1 MFSARGAGVQMVPA
15 KAISFLMDA
24 EHFLVLTH
32 INPDGD
38 GLGSAMAMK
47 WLIEQLGKKAEIV
60 IDSEPPDMF
69 AFFTNYEWVKQYG
82 LETDSLEPF
91 NTVIT
96 VDAPNIERLGDAA
109 KLIADDAN
117 ILCIDHHVSAKNF
130 ADVNYID
137 GASAATAQMI
147 YYLATELKLDITPE
161 TAEYLYTGI
170 VIDTGR
176 FRFSNTTPEVLHT
189 AGELVKAGADPDK
202 ISRHLY
208 YNNTLE
214 TTQALGKLLE
224 TVELHFN
231 GKVATAYFTND
242 YISGDHWKNVD
253 TEGFVNHALS
263 IHGVEVAMLLREV
276 TTGITRA
283 SLRAKGSFDV
293 NKLAQIFG
301 GGGHAK
307 AAGLTI
313 NEPLEKAKKMLLE
326 ETERAMN
333 AG

>member
-1 MFSARGAGVQMVPA
+1 MVPA

-24 EHFLVLTH
+24 ERFLVLTH

-47 WLIEQLGKKAEIV
+47 CLLERLGKKAEIV
-60 IDSEPPDMF
+60 IDSEPPEMF
-69 AFFTNYEWVKQYG
+69 AFFTNYEWVRQYG
-82 LETDSLEPF
+82 VETDGLEPF
-91 NTVIT
+91 NTVIS
-96 VDAPNIERLGDAA
+96 VDAPTIERLGDAA

-137 GASAATAQMI
+137 GTASATAQMV
-147 YYLATELKLDITPE
+147 YYLASELNIAITPE

-176 FRFSNTTPEVLHT
+176 FRFSNTTPDVLHV

-224 TVELHFN
+224 TIELHFN
-231 GKVATAYFTND
+231 GKVATAHFTHA
-242 YISGDHWKNVD
+242 YMLGDHWKNVD

-263 IHGVEVAMLLREV
+263 IRGVEVAMLLRE
-276 TTGITRA
+276 TKTGITRV
-283 SLRAKGSFDV
+283 SLRAKGGFDV
-293 NKLAQIFG
+293 NELAKIFG

-313 NEPLEKAKKMLLE
+313 NEPLEKAKKILLD
-326 ETERAMN
+326 ETERTLK